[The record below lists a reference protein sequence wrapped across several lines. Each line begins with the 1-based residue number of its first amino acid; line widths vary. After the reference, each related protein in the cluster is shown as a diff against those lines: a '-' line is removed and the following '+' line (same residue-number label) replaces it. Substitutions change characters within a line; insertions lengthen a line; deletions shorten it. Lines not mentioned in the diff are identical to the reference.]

1 MTTHSIAPTA
11 KQPTTNLLIDTSE
24 LPTYNDQLSKS
35 TESIK
40 NIDIKIN
47 QQITLIKWLKKRI
60 NELEDT
66 SLENMTDLKMQW
78 SDPQVQ
84 IKILEQYA
92 KLIKQ
97 IEALDNIK
105 RLY

>member
-1 MTTHSIAPTA
+1 MVTHSITPIA
-11 KQPTTNLLIDTSE
+11 KQPTTNLPIDTSE

-47 QQITLIKWLKKRI
+47 QQITLIKRLKKI